1 METSV
6 QKTIDNDTRLQ
17 FRYSMLAR
25 ILSGYNNDYFRSKPF
40 RFFARLYTFLL
51 ATMFTVI
58 VLMQYDR
65 IYVYMLLVSHV
76 QFLMNYLVSMM
87 TGDRYFF
94 DYCSKIREIGIK
106 KKLHLPLNHPISR
119 LFFTLS
125 VCVKQ
130 PLFLIIIIPTMSGF
144 MYFRDWIFFITAA
157 FQRTSLNISHI
168 AQLQIFEISYR
179 SMKNLKVFLW
189 KNLNYRCGQNKMRRD
204 ISIIK
209 EFKASYKYLFENLQT
224 TYVPVKIL
232 VSM

>member
-1 METSV
+1 MSTNAGYKLSVLHSVLILQSLCRQNHRSFVLNFTNMETSV

-94 DYCSKIREIGIK
+94 DYCSKIREFGIK
-106 KKLHLPLNHPISR
+106 ENCTYL
-119 LFFTLS
+119 
-125 VCVKQ
+125 
-130 PLFLIIIIPTMSGF
+130 
-144 MYFRDWIFFITAA
+144 
-157 FQRTSLNISHI
+157 
-168 AQLQIFEISYR
+168 
-179 SMKNLKVFLW
+179 
-189 KNLNYRCGQNKMRRD
+189 
-204 ISIIK
+204 SIIR
-209 EFKASYKYLFENLQT
+209 FLDSFLHSQF
-224 TYVPVKIL
+224 V
-232 VSM
+232 